1 MQPRYA
7 ALSCLLAI
15 GSAVALSPA
24 EAQTIKMNP
33 ELAKVVAGAKKEGK
47 LVLRSTTSVNGGAAS
62 LKVAEAGIKTMFGV
76 DIDIQW
82 VPGPPF
88 APLAAALY
96 QEKQAGQPASGEVY
110 VATAVQIVPYL
121 ARGLFKQVDWAKLYP
136 ERIRPEMVEGDMRAL
151 RYMTGFPG
159 INYNVKVATW
169 VPEIKEIADVLKPQ
183 YKGKFVTTPFLAGFD
198 VMLADNK
205 WGDKK
210 TEDFIRKMSGQISG
224 MIGCEAEDRIAS
236 GETPALVLDCM
247 GGSQNRLRYRGK
259 GVLDTH
265 IVGDIAQ
272 RRYSYVAI
280 PAHAAHPNAAILYT
294 LYVSSPEGQQNV
306 VYDYYGSDLDL
317 YPGSHA
323 EKRVKA
329 AQAKGIKFTDVNVDW
344 WKTNQGIAKDHVK
357 LIKIIRSK

>member
-1 MQPRYA
+1 MRPGWTG
-7 ALSCLLAI
+7 LTGLLAL
-15 GSAVALSPA
+15 GFVVSVGVAQ
-24 EAQTIKMNP
+24 AQTVGMNP
-33 ELAKVVAGAKKEGK
+33 ELEKVIEGAKKEGK
-47 LVLRSTTSVNGGAAS
+47 LVIRSTTSVNGGAAH
-62 LKVAEAGIKTMFGV
+62 LEVAEAGIKKMFGV

-121 ARGLFKQVDWAKLYP
+121 DRGLFKQVDWAKLYP
-136 ERIRPEMVEGDMRAL
+136 ERIKPEMVEGDRRAL

-159 INYNVKVATW
+159 INYNVKAASW
-169 VPEIKEIADVLKPQ
+169 VPEIKVISDVLKPQ

-198 VMLADNK
+198 VMLADSE

-224 MIGCEAEDRIAS
+224 LIGCEAEDRIAS

-259 GVLDTH
+259 GILDTH
-265 IVGDIAQ
+265 IVGDVAQ
-272 RRYSYVAI
+272 RRYSYLAI
-280 PAHAAHPNAAILYT
+280 PDHAAHPNAAILYT
-294 LYVSSPEGQQNV
+294 LYLSSPEGQQNV

-323 EKRVKA
+323 ERRAKE
-329 AQAKGIKFTDVNVDW
+329 AQARGVKFIDVNVDW
-344 WKTNQGIAKDHVK
+344 WKTNQGIAKEHGQLIK
-357 LIKIIRSK
+357 LIRQQ

>member
-1 MQPRYA
+1 V
-7 ALSCLLAI
+7 LSCLLAI
-15 GSAVALSPA
+15 GSAIAFSPSQ
-24 EAQTIKMNP
+24 AQTIKITP
-33 ELAKVVAGAKKEGK
+33 DLAKVIEGAKKEGK
-47 LVLRSTTSVNGGAAS
+47 LVVRSTTSVNGGAAH
-62 LKVAEAGIKTMFGV
+62 LQVAEAGIKKMFGV

-121 ARGLFKQVDWAKLYP
+121 TRGLFMQVDWAKLYP
-136 ERIRPEMVEGDMRAL
+136 ERITPEMVEGDMRAL
-151 RYMTGFPG
+151 RYMTGLPG
-159 INYNVKVATW
+159 INYNVKVAAW
-169 VPEIKEIADVLKPQ
+169 VPEIKVISDVLKPE
-183 YKGKFVTTPFLAGFD
+183 YKGKFFTTPFLAGFD

-210 TEDFIRKMSGQISG
+210 TEDFIRKMAGQIAG

-247 GGSQNRLRYRGK
+247 GGSQNRLRYRGQ
-259 GVLDTH
+259 GILDTH
-265 IVGDIAQ
+265 IVSDIAQ
-272 RRYSYVAI
+272 RRYSYLAI

-294 LYVSSPEGQQNV
+294 LYLSSPEGQQNV

-317 YPGSHA
+317 YAGSNA
-323 EKRVKA
+323 EKRVKEA
-329 AQAKGIKFTDVNVDW
+329 LARGVKFTDVNVDW
-344 WKTNQGIAKDHVK
+344 WKTNQGIAKEHAA
-357 LIKIIRSK
+357 LIKLIRSK

>member
-1 MQPRYA
+1 MHSKSM
-7 ALSCLLAI
+7 LLLFLLAA
-15 GSAVALSPA
+15 GSLAAASAVQ
-24 EAQTIKMNP
+24 AQTVKMNP
-33 ELAKVVAGAKKEGK
+33 ELEKVIAGAKKEGK
-47 LVLRSTTSVNGGAAS
+47 LVIRSTTSVNGGAAH
-62 LKVAEAGIKTMFGV
+62 LPVAKAGIKKMFGV

-121 ARGLFKQVDWAKLYP
+121 TRGLFKQIDWAKLYP
-136 ERIRPEMVEGDMRAL
+136 ERIKSEMVEGDKRAL

-159 INYNVKVATW
+159 INYNVKAASW
-169 VPEIKEIADVLKPQ
+169 VPEIKVISDVLKPQ
-183 YKGKFVTTPFLAGFD
+183 YKGRFLTTPFLAGFD

-224 MIGCEAEDRIAS
+224 LIGCEAEDRIAS
-236 GETPALVLDCM
+236 GETPALVLNCM

-259 GVLDTH
+259 GNLDTH
-265 IVGDIAQ
+265 IVSDVAQ
-272 RRYSYVAI
+272 RRYSYMTVQE
-280 PAHAAHPNAAILYT
+280 HAAHPNAAILYV
-294 LYVSSPEGQQNV
+294 LYISSPEGQQNV
-306 VYDYYGSDLDL
+306 AYDYYGSDLDL
-317 YPGSHA
+317 YPGSNA

-344 WKTNQGIAKDHVK
+344 WKTNQGIAKEHGQM
-357 LIKIIRSK
+357 IKIIRQR

>member
-1 MQPRYA
+1 MRPGLPWLTFLP
-7 ALSCLLAI
+7 ALGFVVTVS
-15 GSAVALSPA
+15 VAQ
-24 EAQTIKMNP
+24 AQTVRTSP
-33 ELAKVVAGAKKEGK
+33 ELEKVIAGAKNEAK
-47 LVLRSTTSVNGGAAS
+47 LVIRSTTSVNGGAAH
-62 LKVAEAGIKTMFGV
+62 LEVAKAGIKKMFGV

-121 ARGLFKQVDWAKLYP
+121 DRGLFKQVDWAKLYP
-136 ERIRPEMVEGDMRAL
+136 ERIKPEMVEGDRRAL

-159 INYNVKVATW
+159 INYNVKAASW
-169 VPEIKEIADVLKPQ
+169 VPEIKVISDVLKPQ

-198 VMLADNK
+198 VMLADSA

-224 MIGCEAEDRIAS
+224 LIGCEAEDRIAS

-259 GVLDTH
+259 GILDTH
-265 IVGDIAQ
+265 IVSDVAQ

-280 PAHAAHPNAAILYT
+280 PDHAAHPNAAILYT
-294 LYVSSPEGQQNV
+294 LYLSSPEGQQNV
-306 VYDYYGSDLDL
+306 VYDHYGSDLDL
-317 YPGSHA
+317 YVGSHA
-323 EKRVKA
+323 EKRVKE

-344 WKTNQGIAKDHVK
+344 WKTNQGIAKEHAQ
-357 LIKIIRSK
+357 LIKIIRQR

>member
-1 MQPRYA
+1 
-7 ALSCLLAI
+7 L
-15 GSAVALSPA
+15 VATGAA
-24 EAQTIKMNP
+24 EAQTVKINP
-33 ELAKVVAGAKKEGK
+33 DLAKVIEGAKKEGK
-47 LVLRSTTSVNGGAAS
+47 LVIRSTTSVNGGAAS

-121 ARGLFKQVDWAKLYP
+121 TRGLFLQVDWAKLYP
-136 ERIRPEMVEGDMRAL
+136 DRITPQMVEGDKRAL

-159 INYNVKVATW
+159 INYNVKAAAW
-169 VPEIKEIADVLKPQ
+169 VPEIKVISDVLKPQ

-198 VMLADNK
+198 VMLADSK

-210 TEDFIRKMSGQISG
+210 TEDFIRGMSKQISG

-247 GGSQNRLRYRGK
+247 GGSQNRLRFRGK
-259 GVLDTH
+259 GILDTH
-265 IVGDIAQ
+265 IISDMAQ
-272 RRYSYVAI
+272 RRYSYVTI
-280 PAHAAHPNAAILYT
+280 PAHSAHPNAAILYT
-294 LYVSSPEGQQNV
+294 LYLSSPEGQEKV
-306 VYDYYGSDLDL
+306 VFDYYGSDLDL

-323 EKRVKA
+323 EKRVKE
-329 AQAKGIKFTDVNVDW
+329 QLAKGVKFTDVNVDW
-344 WKTNQGIAKDHVK
+344 WKTNQGVAKEHVK
-357 LIKIIRSK
+357 LIKIIRSR